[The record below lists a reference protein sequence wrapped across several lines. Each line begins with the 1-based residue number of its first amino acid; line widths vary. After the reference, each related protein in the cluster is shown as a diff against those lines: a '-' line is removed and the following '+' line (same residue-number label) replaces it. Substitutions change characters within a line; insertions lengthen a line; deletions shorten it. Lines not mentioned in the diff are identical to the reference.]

1 MMATIELAACW
12 LLGAPDRTAALLTG
26 ADNVGT
32 PNFDRWS
39 FGLQRRVVQGGVY
52 PPVREHLDH
61 TMGGSAGS

>member
-26 ADNVGT
+26 ADNVGP

-39 FGLQRRVVQGGVY
+39 FGL
-52 PPVREHLDH
+52 
-61 TMGGSAGS
+61 